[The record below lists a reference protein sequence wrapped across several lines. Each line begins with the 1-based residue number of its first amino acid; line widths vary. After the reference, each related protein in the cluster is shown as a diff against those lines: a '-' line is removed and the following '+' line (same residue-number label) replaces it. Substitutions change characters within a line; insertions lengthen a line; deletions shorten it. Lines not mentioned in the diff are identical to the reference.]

1 MLQKKNHNLA
11 KPSPVQYSWHEQER
25 IMFIHFGM
33 ATWQGREYDNFST
46 DLKKVNP
53 SKTDTDEW
61 CKIAK
66 SWGAKQIIFV
76 AKHVGGFCWWP
87 TETTDYN
94 VQNIAWKDGKGDL
107 VAEIA
112 ASCEKFG
119 LSLGLYLYPGDD
131 KWGAGIGSGGRTSD
145 PAKQEAYNKI
155 YRQQLTEL
163 LTRYGKITE
172 VWFDGTCVID
182 VEDILAEHAK
192 EAVIFQS
199 PQATIRWVGN
209 EGGYAPYPSWNAL
222 HSVDLK
228 SGVAMAVQGTPDRD
242 AWAPGM

>member
-1 MLQKKNHNLA
+1 
-11 KPSPVQYSWHEQER
+11 
-25 IMFIHFGM
+25 MFIHFGM